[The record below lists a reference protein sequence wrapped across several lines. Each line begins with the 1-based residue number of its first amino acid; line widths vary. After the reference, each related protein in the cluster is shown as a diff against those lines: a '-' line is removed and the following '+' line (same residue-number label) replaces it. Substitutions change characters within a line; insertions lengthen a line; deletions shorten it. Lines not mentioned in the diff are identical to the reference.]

1 MIAFSQFRPDIG
13 YSQGMTHVVGMLLLH
28 CSVPFE
34 SFKLFYNI
42 VMTETIY
49 NFYTINLP
57 FIKRLYKV
65 FWRLLKETVP

>member
-1 MIAFSQFRPDIG
+1 
-13 YSQGMTHVVGMLLLH
+13 MTHVVGMLLLH

-34 SFKLFYNI
+34 SFKLFYNL

-49 NFYTINLP
+49 NFYTINLH

-65 FWRLLKETVP
+65 FWRLLRETVPMLFTQLTA

>member
-1 MIAFSQFRPDIG
+1 
-13 YSQGMTHVVGMLLLH
+13 MTHVVGMLLLH